1 MISNDKW
8 PLIKLNECCEYIS
21 RGKQPKYVEMSEVK
35 TLNQKAIQWGNID
48 KNALKYHNPEISVA
62 EKHFILKGDIVLN
75 STGTGTVGRC
85 YYFSEKP
92 TENMFADSHVTIIRT
107 KPELLLP
114 AFLYYQLSTN
124 QYQSMINNSF
134 LAGSTG
140 QVELNKSKVQEF
152 PIYTPSIKIQ
162 ENIVKILKVIDEKIK
177 NNQLTIKNL
186 DQLSQ
191 TLFKHWFIDFEFPN
205 EEGKP
210 YKSSGGEMVE
220 SELGNIPKSWT
231 YSYFSNFVKQTVGG
245 DWGKENVEK
254 NYVEQVSIIRGADI
268 PELTK
273 GTDNKIPTRFILKKN
288 YENKKLLS
296 GDIVIEISGG
306 SPTQSTG
313 RSIFINENIIS
324 RYNDKVLCT
333 NFCRIIRPVDFDKGL
348 WLQMYINYLYK
359 KNVFFNFE
367 NGTTGIKNLDL
378 NAILNK
384 YKIVSPSED
393 VIHLFSEKIKV
404 ILTSIQNLGMEN
416 KRLAKL
422 RDTLLP
428 KLLSGEI
435 EIPDDLEM

>member
-1 MISNDKW
+1 MVSSGKLKNLTLKIGSGSTPRGGKSAYLENGRYK
-8 PLIKLNECCEYIS
+8 LIRSQNIYNHTYNPEGLAYITEEQAKKLNNVSLQQGDILINITGDS
-21 RGKQPKYVEMSEVK
+21 VARTTIVENKMLPGRVNQHVSIIRCKENLLDPYYLLAFL
-35 TLNQKAIQWGNID
+35 TLRDTQNYLLSLAQTGGTRAALTKGMLEQLELPLLSYERQKKLGNI
-48 KNALKYHNPEISVA
+48 LKTIN
-62 EKHFILKGDIVLN
+62 EKIN
-75 STGTGTVGRC
+75 
-85 YYFSEKP
+85 
-92 TENMFADSHVTIIRT
+92 
-107 KPELLLP
+107 
-114 AFLYYQLSTN
+114 
-124 QYQSMINNSF
+124 INN
-134 LAGSTG
+134 L
-140 QVELNKSKVQEF
+140 
-152 PIYTPSIKIQ
+152 I
-162 ENIVKILKVIDEKIK
+162 ILSLE
-177 NNQLTIKNL
+177 
-186 DQLSQ
+186 QLSQ
-191 TLFKHWFIDFEFPN
+191 TLFKQWFIDFEFPN

>member
-1 MISNDKW
+1 MKCNEMK
-8 PLIKLNECCEYIS
+8 LIDIANKMYSGGTPSRKNKDFWEDGNIPWLKTNQIGEYQVFDTEEHITKLALENSSTKLVKKNSIIIAMYGDGIT
-21 RGKQPKYVEMSEVK
+21 RGKVSLAGKELTTNQACCILEINEEIANFKYVYF
-35 TLNQKAIQWGNID
+35 
-48 KNALKYHNPEISVA
+48 ALKNNYKKLRFLSNGGAQQNLSVSNLKEFSISLLELHEQKKVG
-62 EKHFILKGDIVLN
+62 EFLHLLELKMQN
-75 STGTGTVGRC
+75 NN
-85 YYFSEKP
+85 K
-92 TENMFADSHVTIIRT
+92 II
-107 KPELLLP
+107 
-114 AFLYYQLSTN
+114 
-124 QYQSMINNSF
+124 QS
-134 LAGSTG
+134 L
-140 QVELNKSKVQEF
+140 E
-152 PIYTPSIKIQ
+152 
-162 ENIVKILKVIDEKIK
+162 
-177 NNQLTIKNL
+177 
-186 DQLSQ
+186 QLSQ
-191 TLFKHWFIDFEFPN
+191 SLFKNWFIDFEFPN

-435 EIPDDLEM
+435 EIPDDLEV

>member
-1 MISNDKW
+1 MEFKEYN
-8 PLIKLNECCEYIS
+8 LIECVSEIIDY
-21 RGKQPKYVEMSEVK
+21 RGKTPKKLGGEWDDNGDYRAISAKNIKNNKIVNEEAMKKVNKEIYMKWMKKEVK
-35 TLNQKAIQWGNID
+35 KGDILLTSEAPLGETYYWDSEEKIVLSQRIYGIRANENIIKSRYLFAYMQSRNFSHELTSRESGTTVTGIRQSELEKVKIKIPVLSIQKYIGDTIFNLNQKIQVNS
-48 KNALKYHNPEISVA
+48 EI
-62 EKHFILKGDIVLN
+62 
-75 STGTGTVGRC
+75 
-85 YYFSEKP
+85 
-92 TENMFADSHVTIIRT
+92 
-107 KPELLLP
+107 
-114 AFLYYQLSTN
+114 
-124 QYQSMINNSF
+124 INT
-134 LAGSTG
+134 L
-140 QVELNKSKVQEF
+140 
-152 PIYTPSIKIQ
+152 
-162 ENIVKILKVIDEKIK
+162 EKI
-177 NNQLTIKNL
+177 
-186 DQLSQ
+186 SQ